1 MKNRVCL
8 TPLTAPFPSA
18 HRSHTFSGA
27 VHRPGGT
34 RARRQRR
41 LLLGMSILLIFS
53 WTIVAIWLINV
64 RRGERST
71 VEVRA
76 QQETIVALFPGK

>member
-8 TPLTAPFPSA
+8 TPLTALSQSG
-18 HRSHTFSGA
+18 HRSPAFSGA
-27 VHRPGGT
+27 AHRPGGS
-34 RARRQRR
+34 RVRRQRR
-41 LLLGMSILLIFS
+41 LFLGVSILLIIS
-53 WTIVAIWLINV
+53 WTVMAIWLIDV

-76 QQETIVALFPGK
+76 QQETIAALFQGK

>member
-8 TPLTAPFPSA
+8 TPLTAQFQSGRRPHSFSA
-18 HRSHTFSGA
+18 TLHRTDD
-27 VHRPGGT
+27 T

-53 WTIVAIWLINV
+53 WAIGAIWLIGV

-71 VEVRA
+71 AEVLA
-76 QQETIVALFPGK
+76 QQETIVALFQGK